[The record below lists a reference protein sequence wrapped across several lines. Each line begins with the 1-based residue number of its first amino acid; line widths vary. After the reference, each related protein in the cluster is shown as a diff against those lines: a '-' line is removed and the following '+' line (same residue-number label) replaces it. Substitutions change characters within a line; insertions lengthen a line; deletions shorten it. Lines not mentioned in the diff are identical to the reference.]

1 MGTGQTRATEG
12 EVVPPVPRMR
22 QHKSLR
28 CAGRTEVGVRLTEI
42 TGRRGHAVSGQLV
55 CRWHSPCP
63 ATSEQRLLNVRR
75 EMRHTR
81 AKWHRFAA

>member
-22 QHKSLR
+22 EHKSMR
-28 CAGRTEVGVRLTEI
+28 CAGRTGVGVRLTDN

-55 CRWHSPCP
+55 CRWHNPCYAIP
-63 ATSEQRLLNVRR
+63 EQRLLNVRR
-75 EMRHTR
+75 EMRHTL
-81 AKWHRFAA
+81 AKRNPFR